1 MTDSGQQPIGRRIAI
16 FGGYSDH
23 DLYQRNRILVELL
36 EELGEESVRIRP
48 DTRKAGHGFSAGQT
62 PLAWL
67 RQLFSDARSPWSQR
81 HRLQGF
87 DTIFVPY
94 PAYLDVLCLWAFG
107 LLRGRRLIVDAFL
120 ELHSTVVE
128 DRALIAAGSL
138 RARALRAFQRFT
150 LTKADLVLI
159 DTPQQAEILR
169 QELRSSTTEVRDI
182 PVGIDEGVWTPMP
195 MPPVA
200 DNVKLLFWGTFIP
213 LHGVE
218 HIVAAARL
226 LEERRSPVEF
236 QLIGDGQ
243 TADDVARELAR
254 EPLSNLH
261 WTRKLIDSDSL
272 RRAIGESHLVLGIFG
287 NSAKAASVVPYKV
300 HQALASSRPVISR
313 ESDCLNALADPGRGL
328 VLCPPANPVALAD
341 AIDRLCSEIRREWV
355 PGTREIYQAHFSRT
369 MIKQRL
375 GMALDS
381 VPAA

>member
-1 MTDSGQQPIGRRIAI
+1 LIERRIAI
-16 FGGYSDH
+16 FGSYSDH
-23 DLYQRNRILVELL
+23 DLYQRNRILVELI
-36 EELGEESVRIRP
+36 EELSEDSIRIRP
-48 DTRKAGHGFSAGQT
+48 DTRTTSHGFSAGQT
-62 PLAWL
+62 LMARL
-67 RQLFSDARSPWSQR
+67 RRLFSEAKSLWSQR
-81 HRLQGF
+81 HRLKGF

-94 PAYLDVLCLWAFG
+94 PAYLDVLCLWFLG

-128 DRALIAAGSL
+128 DRAMTAPGSL
-138 RARALRAFQRFT
+138 RAGALRAFQRFT
-150 LTKADLVLI
+150 LSKADLVLI

-169 QELRSSTTEVRDI
+169 QELRSLTTEVRDI

-195 MPPVA
+195 MPPVTQSL
-200 DNVKLLFWGTFIP
+200 KLLFWGTFIP

-226 LEERRSPVEF
+226 LEERGSRVQF

-254 EPLSNLH
+254 EPPSNLH

-300 HQALASSRPVISR
+300 HQALASNRPVVSR
-313 ESDCLNALADPGRGL
+313 ESECLNALADSARGL

-341 AIDRLCSEIRREWV
+341 AIDMLCSEIRREWV
-355 PGTREIYQAHFSRT
+355 PGTREIYESHFSR
-369 MIKQRL
+369 MIIKQGL
-375 GMALDS
+375 VIALDS